1 MRAVLPAVARRGVG
15 CAVRSTC
22 DLYAAVF
29 ANAKKRRSEQIDSI
43 MTSTRSPAPSCGRH
57 ACASVDRS
65 GSAHHKAAYAATQSA
80 IACGCESVR
89 NSGRFCIFA
98 ATLGRNEKTA
108 VGTRRGTEGIPTER
122 VAGREAVCGAGK
134 N

>member
-98 ATLGRNEKTA
+98 ATMKVANNEKHSWHARSNQRDT
-108 VGTRRGTEGIPTER
+108 TCLPHS
-122 VAGREAVCGAGK
+122 
-134 N
+134 